1 MRFSLIVIAVCA
13 VLSAGC
19 EIPLAGFTCFV
30 TGDRQAS
37 MATSGVTEIR
47 VIARA
52 GSLEIAG
59 HPNLGEV
66 RASGTACA
74 NSQAHLD
81 DVQLLTRRDGDI
93 VVVETVTEQGRLDL
107 SLEVPAALPLVVE
120 DASGSTVV
128 SDVAALDLDDRSGS
142 IRIEQVAGHVSVTDR
157 SGSLNIEQVG
167 GSVTIAEDGSGS
179 IEIGTVAG
187 DVLVGD
193 DGSGSIRITDVT
205 GDVLIEDDGSGS
217 ITVTDVHGSF
227 RVLRDGSGRIRSD
240 RIGGPVSVP

>member
-93 VVVETVTEQGRLDL
+93 VVVETVTEQG
-107 SLEVPAALPLVVE
+107 SA
-120 DASGSTVV
+120 GSQ
-128 SDVAALDLDDRSGS
+128 SR
-142 IRIEQVAGHVSVTDR
+142 
-157 SGSLNIEQVG
+157 
-167 GSVTIAEDGSGS
+167 
-179 IEIGTVAG
+179 GT
-187 DVLVGD
+187 
-193 DGSGSIRITDVT
+193 
-205 GDVLIEDDGSGS
+205 
-217 ITVTDVHGSF
+217 
-227 RVLRDGSGRIRSD
+227 GRIAPRGGGRQRVD
-240 RIGGPVSVP
+240 RGL

>member
-1 MRFSLIVIAVCA
+1 
-13 VLSAGC
+13 
-19 EIPLAGFTCFV
+19 
-30 TGDRQAS
+30 

-74 NSQAHLD
+74 NSQARLN

-93 VVVETVTEQGRLDL
+93 VVVETVTEQGRLDV
-107 SLEVPAALPLVVE
+107 SLEVPAGLPLVVD

-128 SDVAALDLDDRSGS
+128 SDVAALELDDGSGS
-142 IRIEQVAGHVSVTDR
+142 IRIERVAGHVSVTDR

-167 GSVTIAEDGSGS
+167 GSVTIE
-179 IEIGTVAG
+179 E
-187 DVLVGD
+187 

-205 GDVLIEDDGSGS
+205 GDVVIEEDGSGS
-217 ITVTDVHGSF
+217 ITVTDVDGSF
-227 RVLRDGSGRIRSD
+227 RVLQDGSGRIRSD
-240 RIGGPVSVP
+240 RIGGQVSIP